1 MTIDPTIKKSL
12 FIAGLLFVAVGIF
25 YFHPAVEYNRIIIP
39 ETVYANQDCDCWCI
53 LNSRPWYSRF
63 NYWWWLWLIITPLI
77 VFSVK
82 PDVPKWQRA
91 VRTLTSIGVGYGL
104 ANLGLH
110 LNSAIRNGPF
120 VVNNDY
126 PWQRIWDD
134 YGGQCANIGGDA
146 SLVFTL
152 YVGGWI
158 YASIYTGWWNII
170 WAQYHKRKTKLIERH
185 FKRDPVT
192 KIVVF
197 LALLIPLL
205 FMTYVAGWY
214 LLHFFQSD

>member
-1 MTIDPTIKKSL
+1 MQS
-12 FIAGLLFVAVGIF
+12 
-25 YFHPAVEYNRIIIP
+25 
-39 ETVYANQDCDCWCI
+39 
-53 LNSRPWYSRF
+53 PWYSPLGHIINKQVGITF
-63 NYWWWLWLIITPLI
+63 CGLPHGHIFQSTVWLVVTPLI

-82 PDVPKWQRA
+82 PDSPKWQRA

-170 WAQYHKRKTKLIERH
+170 WAQYHKRKTKLIDAH
-185 FKRDPVT
+185 FKRDLLT

-197 LALLIPLL
+197 VSYCIAKLLLYFAIAFPFAIAGYHLL
-205 FMTYVAGWY
+205 EWLNLLQWY
-214 LLHFFQSD
+214 GSFFK